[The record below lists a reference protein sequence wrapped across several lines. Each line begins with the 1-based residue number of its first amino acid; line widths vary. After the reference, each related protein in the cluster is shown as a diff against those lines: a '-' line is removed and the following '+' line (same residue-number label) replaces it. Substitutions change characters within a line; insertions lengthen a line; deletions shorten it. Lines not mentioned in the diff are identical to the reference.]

1 MAVVARSVFSVTAG
15 ALTGVWAGAGAAP
28 MHAAMAASINS
39 LLSMKLP
46 PDFCGTQMEG

>member
-1 MAVVARSVFSVTAG
+1 
-15 ALTGVWAGAGAAP
+15 

-46 PDFCGTQMEG
+46 PDFCGTQTGGYGAGHEPEMNVSATERSGH